1 MFSGLLMQQS
11 FPWLVAFYLVFFRL
25 IAFTMV
31 IPIVTTK
38 RIPRKVMVLAS
49 MVFALVLAE
58 RLQGTITVEPETYTL
73 SLIVLD
79 GLRNAVVGFV
89 YGAVLL
95 LAFEIV
101 KLASTLIAFAIQL
114 GFAQMVDPSSGGN
127 NSVVTNLMFIV
138 VSLVFIA
145 SGGLQFFVEIISLSF
160 ATYPLLGLT
169 VTSAD
174 FKALVDTFAQVMA
187 ISVTVALPF
196 MACGLLLNLGLALVA
211 KVAPAFN
218 LFSIG
223 FPLCIVLGVVILGY
237 SIGYVVSDLYHAF
250 MFLVKEF
257 MVELS

>member
-1 MFSGLLMQQS
+1 MQQS

-25 IAFTMV
+25 LAFTVV

-49 MVFALVLAE
+49 MALSLLLAE
-58 RLQGTITVEPETYTL
+58 RLQETITVVPESYTL
-73 SLIVLD
+73 SLILLD

-89 YGAVLL
+89 YGAVLF

-101 KLASTLIAFAIQL
+101 KLAATLTAFAIQL

-127 NSVVTNLMFIV
+127 NSVVSNLMFIV
-138 VSLVFIA
+138 VSLMFIA
-145 SGGLQFFVEIISLSF
+145 SGGLQFIVEIATLSF
-160 ATYPLLGLT
+160 STYPLLGLS

-174 FKALVDTFAQVMA
+174 FKALVETFSQVIA

-237 SIGYVVSDLYHAF
+237 SITYVVADLYHAF

-257 MVELS
+257 LVELS